1 MSDVSIRAVARNIFR
16 WAKTVNR
23 KTLSKRFGLRT
34 VLSKNQFGAND
45 RRETVWRR
53 RSGLSSIY
61 MIRMGLRL
69 VQMLGITRSR
79 LTTSCNECPVPI
91 FSSICFLRIRFRWI
105 QMRGAPTST
114 DDRRKFPLLRFPNAI
129 VFPSIYLF
137 RIWLQIGPDARN
149 NAKQADDVVQDLG
162 TSRKPAAF
170 DNADGPIWTVGEKG
184 FLHHPKK
191 FQEVARPMKAFF
203 RASLT

>member
-1 MSDVSIRAVARNIFR
+1 MSTFGSGL
-16 WAKTVNR
+16 
-23 KTLSKRFGLRT
+23 TLRSFCLRDGESRSALPRRGT
-34 VLSKNQFGAND
+34 KSHLILQSRRQVLLVVDEEGQFGA
-45 RRETVWRR
+45 V

-170 DNADGPIWTVGEKG
+170 DNADGPIWTVGE
-184 FLHHPKK
+184 
-191 FQEVARPMKAFF
+191 
-203 RASLT
+203 